1 MQSEKV
7 GVRGAA
13 PHLEY
18 NTDGKAHLNAYP
30 ESANQSQIDTEK
42 ISLNLYRQT
51 CNTYLA
57 SFNIRVHP
65 ITRML

>member
-30 ESANQSQIDTEK
+30 ESANQS
-42 ISLNLYRQT
+42 
-51 CNTYLA
+51 
-57 SFNIRVHP
+57 
-65 ITRML
+65 